1 MNNLTFI
8 TFKSFMSVLFHTNYF
23 IFIYFIY
30 LLYIQ
35 ITLQLLSQNKFR
47 MNYILQDSHEPG
59 RFSKRKLSKQTQKN
73 WEILDSVF
81 QSQKTEYFLFI
92 KWPMTSVRKRQYVM
106 FNYVVYTDSK
116 IIFSQKVTHVALC
129 LSDLGDCTER
139 EKFVVQILLWSLEYV
154 VLKFRALHSPSFR
167 FSSKLKYLNH

>member
-8 TFKSFMSVLFHTNYF
+8 TFKSFMSVLLHTNYF

-35 ITLQLLSQNKFR
+35 ITLYFLSQNKFR

-59 RFSKRKLSKQTQKN
+59 RFLKRKLSKQTQKN
-73 WEILDSVF
+73 WEILDSFF

-92 KWPMTSVRKRQYVM
+92 KRPMTSVRKRQYVM

-116 IIFSQKVTHVALC
+116 IIFSQKVTYVALW
-129 LSDLGDCTER
+129 LSDLGDCIER

-154 VLKFRALHSPSFR
+154 VLKFRARHSPSFR